1 MSPQSL
7 ADFALLGIGGIVG
20 FIVAILLGWILDWR
34 EKRRQLAFE
43 RFAALEDYRAE
54 SNAQNGDLIHFQCPR
69 GHTDSRQ
76 LEQFGELPSCTQCGG
91 LMEPVSFTP
100 VVK

>member
-1 MSPQSL
+1 MSHETL
-7 ADFALLGIGGIVG
+7 ADLALVGLGGIVG
-20 FIVAILLGWILDWR
+20 FIVAVVLGWILDWHA
-34 EKRRQLAFE
+34 KRRELEFE
-43 RFAALEDYRAE
+43 KFAALEDYRAE
-54 SNAQNGDLIHFQCPR
+54 SGALNGDLIHFQCPN

-76 LEQFGELPSCTQCGG
+76 LEQFGALPSCTQCGG